1 MKLNKGLLKLMVL
14 LTLCICLNGVSAYAV
29 PDEVPVKTVN
39 VALKNSEK
47 RTLKFKK
54 GQKLQMLRFGMKMK
68 RTTFTSSKPAVAT
81 VSSTGLIRTK
91 KVGSTTITVS
101 SRGYTCKY
109 KLKVTAKNTIYDMA
123 NKYSRNMKYFIMVDR
138 AKTTVYILKKNY
150 GEYRLLKT
158 FRCCVGKPST
168 PTPAGSYSIRG
179 KGDYFVTDGNN
190 RCWYFSQ
197 FVGAFMFHSQVYSP
211 ADTPSVL
218 VDGSM
223 GVACTHG
230 CVRLYIKNAKWIKD
244 KIPFGTRVLIV

>member
-14 LTLCICLNGVSAYAV
+14 FTLCICLNGVSAYAV

-91 KVGSTTITVS
+91 KVGTTTITVS

-123 NKYSRNMKYFIMVDR
+123 NKYK
-138 AKTTVYILKKNY
+138 
-150 GEYRLLKT
+150 G
-158 FRCCVGKPST
+158 
-168 PTPAGSYSIRG
+168 GS
-179 KGDYFVTDGNN
+179 
-190 RCWYFSQ
+190 W
-197 FVGAFMFHSQVYSP
+197 
-211 ADTPSVL
+211 SVL
-218 VDGSM
+218 SPSG
-223 GVACTHG
+223 
-230 CVRLYIKNAKWIKD
+230 
-244 KIPFGTRVLIV
+244 